1 MHQMGEAAA
10 NTGIV
15 KIKIDLQGVQEGY
28 LTRHLS
34 TEQLFGSILYK
45 IIHRWKLR
53 KESFEEKT
61 RFDKEIWLYGVYKG
75 CDLQTN

>member
-1 MHQMGEAAA
+1 MGEAAA

-53 KESFEEKT
+53 KESFEDLVI
-61 RFDKEIWLYGVYKG
+61 RSIQGV
-75 CDLQTN
+75 